1 MSDLQRPSWQE
12 NILAQ
17 IFHLKANALPEAT
30 YDQMLAQQ
38 AAIMKPNRDYLT
50 WKELNT
56 YYDIED
62 QLEQSRIRVQ
72 TLPEFRFVLK
82 NFGFQ
87 PADLKDALTRRNA
100 NVNVAEQFNATFKGY
115 LLNVSKRTMDGQLMY
130 ILQAEVDID
139 IPDDW
144 PDKRANRVARY
155 IVLAPLQHG
164 AELLATDYKLLARL
178 ER

>member
-12 NILAQ
+12 KILAQ

-30 YDQMLAQQ
+30 YDQMLARQTE
-38 AAIMKPNRDYLT
+38 ILKPNRGYLT
-50 WKELNT
+50 WHEWKE

-62 QLEQSRIRVQ
+62 QLEQTRIKVQ
-72 TLPEFRFVLK
+72 TLPEFRFLLE

-87 PADLKDALTRRNA
+87 APDLQNALAHENA
-100 NVNVAEQFNATFKGY
+100 HVNVAEQFNATFEGY
-115 LLNVSKRTMDGQLMY
+115 MLNVTKRITIGQLVY
-130 ILQAEVDID
+130 VLQPEVDVD

-144 PDKRANRVARY
+144 PDEVGDNVARA
-155 IVLAPLQHG
+155 IILAPVKYGSQLSEGDQ
-164 AELLATDYKLLARL
+164 KLLARL

>member
-12 NILAQ
+12 KILAQ
-17 IFHLKANALPEAT
+17 IFHLKANALSEET

-38 AAIMKPNRDYLT
+38 AAIMEPNRDYLT
-50 WKELNT
+50 WQELNT

-72 TLPEFRFVLK
+72 TLPEFRFVLEK
-82 NFGFQ
+82 FGFQ
-87 PADLKDALTRRNA
+87 PADLEDALIRRNA

-115 LLNVSKRTMDGQLMY
+115 LLNVSKRTVNGRLMY

-144 PDKRANRVARY
+144 SDKRANKVARY

-164 AELLATDYKLLARL
+164 AELLETDYKLLDKL

>member
-1 MSDLQRPSWQE
+1 MSDLKQPLWQKE
-12 NILAQ
+12 ILAQ
-17 IFHLKANALPEAT
+17 IFHLKANALPEET
-30 YDQMLAQQ
+30 YDQMLARQ

-50 WKELNT
+50 WQDLNT

-72 TLPEFRFVLK
+72 TLPEFRFVLE

-87 PADLKDALTRRNA
+87 PADLEDALVRRNA

-115 LLNVSKRTMDGQLMY
+115 LLNVSKRTVHERLMY
-130 ILQAEVDID
+130 ILQTEVDID

-144 PDKRANRVARY
+144 SDKRANSVARY

-164 AELLATDYKLLARL
+164 AELSATDYKLLARL